1 MKKTFLNLLM
11 VIFTLNAFAQ
21 QSSKISGK
29 ITDASSKAIV
39 GASVRLLNTSI
50 GSVTDQN
57 GAFTL
62 SNVSSGSLTLQVS
75 ANGYADFSRPV
86 NSSSATAPLNIQLQL
101 SPKMLDKVVVTA
113 QKTEELLQQIPASI
127 TAVSS
132 KQVEEYLRAKSS
144 ETYTQFR
151 FIHYHFD
158 GHFANMKNALT
169 EACLGDYIFQI
180 DADEMPNLYLMQYLP
195 VILENNKVDVLRVPR
210 VNTVKGITQEHI
222 QKWGWIVDNHGRVN
236 WPDLQWRIY
245 KNNGEIKWKNK
256 VHETLDNYKTH
267 AILPLEIEF
276 ALEHHKDIE
285 RQEKQNAYYSTL

>member
-1 MKKTFLNLLM
+1 MKLSY
-11 VIFTLNAFAQ
+11 A
-21 QSSKISGK
+21 
-29 ITDASSKAIV
+29 ITVCNELVEIQ
-39 GASVRLLNTSI
+39 RLLPFLIENKRKQDEI
-50 GSVTDQN
+50 VVFYD
-57 GAFTL
+57 
-62 SNVSSGSLTLQVS
+62 SNKG
-75 ANGYADFSRPV
+75 
-86 NSSSATAPLNIQLQL
+86 
-101 SPKMLDKVVVTA
+101 
-113 QKTEELLQQIPASI
+113 
-127 TAVSS
+127 S

-144 ETYTQFR
+144 ETYAQFR

-195 VILENNKVDVLRVPR
+195 IILENNKVDVLRVPR

-245 KNNGEIKWKNK
+245 ANDKKIKWKNK
-256 VHETLDNYKTH
+256 VHEVLEGYQTH
-267 AILPLEIEF
+267 AILPLEVEF